1 MYLCILLYRS
11 FILLSYQLQC
21 IHAQDEMSVTG
32 MVHVE
37 PLLDFSLCLIHQ
49 FPITILLLVVDFP
62 SRYKVTFTM
71 PTSPRTNSP
80 IVPTFPCR
88 LSEPITPL
96 ACIVEIPKH
105 PHLNSPRIT
114 SPRPSKPDE
123 HYTFLDSSS
132 NTATS
137 SSTSSLKASPPLPHE
152 KFPSCLSLANLGY
165 EDDDNDWTTGW
176 EILEP
181 DDAEDRNVRMRQ
193 LHPSSLLKIHKGD
206 FSYIPSVAKVESHWS
221 DDVSGDSI
229 KLTRRR
235 LARRKQNLGG
245 RKKVKLWLRFLLRK
259 VKFGGRQ

>member
-1 MYLCILLYRS
+1 
-11 FILLSYQLQC
+11 
-21 IHAQDEMSVTG
+21 
-32 MVHVE
+32 
-37 PLLDFSLCLIHQ
+37 
-49 FPITILLLVVDFP
+49 
-62 SRYKVTFTM
+62 
-71 PTSPRTNSP
+71 
-80 IVPTFPCR
+80 
-88 LSEPITPL
+88 
-96 ACIVEIPKH
+96 
-105 PHLNSPRIT
+105 
-114 SPRPSKPDE
+114 
-123 HYTFLDSSS
+123 
-132 NTATS
+132 
-137 SSTSSLKASPPLPHE
+137 LPHE

-193 LHPSSLLKIHKGD
+193 LLPPSLLKIHKGD